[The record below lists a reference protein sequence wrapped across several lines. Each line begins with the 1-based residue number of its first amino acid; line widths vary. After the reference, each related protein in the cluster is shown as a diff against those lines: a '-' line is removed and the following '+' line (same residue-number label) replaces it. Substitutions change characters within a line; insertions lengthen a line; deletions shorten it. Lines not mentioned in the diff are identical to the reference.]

1 MEERNIILVGG
12 EPSSGKSTLGES
24 LAHTYH
30 AEIERQRRQT
40 LELVSHSVFEQLL
53 DTKDTPYASHVSL
66 GQYVRD
72 VYTKQTDSYY
82 YPTVKKHLESDDPY
96 DLLDDLVAYGLTLEA
111 FLHHN
116 DSELIFLDGYPRRA
130 TQVDD
135 IAMMAGDLGYRLR
148 GMIVTETKDAKARC
162 LKRDR
167 GLGMTAVGSALNDS
181 IPPELAV
188 ERRFHLY
195 EQFMPETLAEV
206 HSLGIPVE
214 YIDTSGPKD
223 ATFMLGKK
231 ATARF
236 LQENGAVS
244 SD

>member
-1 MEERNIILVGG
+1 MEERSIILIGG

-24 LAHTYH
+24 LAHAYH
-30 AEIERQRRQT
+30 VEIEQQRRQT
-40 LELVSHSVFEQLL
+40 LDLVSHSVFEQLL
-53 DTKDTPYASHVSL
+53 DTHSAPYASHVSL
-66 GQYVRD
+66 GQYIRD
-72 VYTKQTDSYY
+72 VYAKKTDSYY
-82 YPTVKKHLESDDPY
+82 YSTVKKHLESDDPY

-116 DSELIFLDGYPRRA
+116 DSGLIFLDGHPRRA
-130 TQVDD
+130 SQVDD
-135 IAMMAGDLGYRLR
+135 IAMMAGDLGYKLR
-148 GMIVTETKDAKARC
+148 GMIVTETQDAKARC

-167 GLGMTAVGSALNDS
+167 GLGMTAVGSALSDS
-181 IPPELAV
+181 IPPEAAV

-195 EQFMPETLAEV
+195 EQFMPATLAGV

-214 YIDTSGPKD
+214 HIDTSGPKGT
-223 ATFMLGKK
+223 TFMLGKK

-244 SD
+244 ID